1 MKSKLNGL
9 ILFII
14 ATFLLIVSRKDLLY
28 GIIDDWRMRRKEAQT
43 TAQNPNELRFET
55 QKLGYD
61 SIQKSFK
68 NPNLYFEVVRL
79 GNIDFKSY
87 KRNIKKVEDGDIAEN
102 ASESN

>member
-14 ATFLLIVSRKDLLY
+14 ATFLLVVSRKDLLY
-28 GIIDDWRMRRKEAQT
+28 GFIDDWRIRRKDAQT
-43 TAQNPNELRFET
+43 TAQSPNELRFEK
-55 QKLGYD
+55 QRLDYD

-87 KRNIKKVEDGDIAEN
+87 KRNVKIEDGDNAEN

>member
-9 ILFII
+9 FLFII
-14 ATFLLIVSRKDLLY
+14 ATFLLVLSRKDLVS
-28 GIIDDWRMRRKEAQT
+28 GFIDDWRMRRKNAQI
-43 TAQNPNELRFET
+43 TAKKPHELRFET
-55 QKLGYD
+55 QKIGYD

-79 GNIDFKSY
+79 GHIDFKSY
-87 KRNIKKVEDGDIAEN
+87 KTNAKKVEDGDIAED